1 MLALLGLSAGL
12 RPQPQTTARRTI
24 LQHTAAA
31 ATATVAA
38 TVAPRRAAAVAYRS
52 EPFSATA
59 APGRTKAKCRDL
71 ESCQAEG
78 ERRAAEAEAK
88 AGPLRRVGPP
98 GADGLGRVR
107 YRAMTETADGPP
119 LRQVRR
125 CATLTLPL
133 TPTRTRTRTTA
144 PGRRCGG
151 AVFRGKHGRRLHI
164 WRALARAGRGR
175 HRRRLGLVP
184 AGAGLTRRATGG
196 RAGAGGCADSLCLGY
211 EGPST
216 AAPCSAW
223 YPTISI

>member
-1 MLALLGLSAGL
+1 VAGRGCYGGTRAECASSQSSRRFGAAEHRGAESAIVAMLGLFLLSAGL
-12 RPQPQTTARRTI
+12 RPQPQTTARRAI

-31 ATATVAA
+31 AVAVT

-52 EPFSATA
+52 EPFSTAA

-125 CATLTLPL
+125 CATLTL
-133 TPTRTRTRTTA
+133 TRTRTRTRTRTA
-144 PGRRCGG
+144 VPGRRCGG
-151 AVFRGKHGRRLHI
+151 AVLRGEHGRRLHL
-164 WRALARAGRGR
+164 WRALA
-175 HRRRLGLVP
+175 
-184 AGAGLTRRATGG
+184 
-196 RAGAGGCADSLCLGY
+196 
-211 EGPST
+211 
-216 AAPCSAW
+216 
-223 YPTISI
+223 

>member
-1 MLALLGLSAGL
+1 MCKFACYVWEGCDGKFASSRRVASAAAEHRGAESAIFAMLALLGLSAGL
-12 RPQPQTTARRTI
+12 RPQPQTTARRAI

-31 ATATVAA
+31 AAVAVT

-52 EPFSATA
+52 EPFSTAA

-119 LRQVRR
+119 LRQVRC
-125 CATLTLPL
+125 CATLTL
-133 TPTRTRTRTTA
+133 TRTRTRTRTRTA
-144 PGRRCGG
+144 VPGRRCGG
-151 AVFRGKHGRRLHI
+151 AVLRGEHGRRLHL
-164 WRALARAGRGR
+164 WRALA
-175 HRRRLGLVP
+175 
-184 AGAGLTRRATGG
+184 
-196 RAGAGGCADSLCLGY
+196 
-211 EGPST
+211 
-216 AAPCSAW
+216 
-223 YPTISI
+223 